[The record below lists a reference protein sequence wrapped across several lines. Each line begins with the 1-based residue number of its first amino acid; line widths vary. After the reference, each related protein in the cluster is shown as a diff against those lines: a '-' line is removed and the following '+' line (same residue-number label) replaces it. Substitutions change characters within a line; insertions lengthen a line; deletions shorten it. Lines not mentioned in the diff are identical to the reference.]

1 MFQRFRF
8 AGSCLRRHAPFNAAS
23 LLPGSII
30 VLIVLAGAAVGV
42 PQSPQTPAYE
52 NVLARSDAMIPMRD
66 GVRLYTEILAPRHA
80 DGPLPILFERT
91 PYGVLDDEHGIAR
104 GVAGLDALV
113 RDGYILVFQDIRG
126 RYKSEGQF
134 VMQRKPRADRTDPH
148 AVDESTDAFDT
159 IAWLITNVSGNDGRV
174 GMLGLSYGAWL
185 TTMAALDPHPAL
197 KAAVEQASPA
207 DMFLGD
213 DFHHNGAFR
222 LSYGFEYAARMETG
236 KTQVFFSFDRADTFD
251 WFLKLGPLSNVNAQV
266 FHGEKP
272 TWNDFVEHPN
282 YDAFWQRQAFA
293 PYLARPT
300 VPMLN
305 VAGWWDQEDFYGPQK
320 IYELLEKHDTDRRN
334 YFVAGPW
341 NHGGWGRGAGDRL
354 GPIQFGSNTGEY
366 FRDRIQASWFAHW
379 LKGRGPLPVAEAV
392 TFQTGSNVWQQF
404 DAWPPRS
411 GVEPKALYFRADE
424 RLSYDRPSAPDGA
437 DRAYDAYLS
446 DPANPVPYRHRPINA
461 TYGAGPGWATWL
473 IEDQRFV
480 DHRPDVLS
488 WATDPLT
495 EPLRITGDIV
505 AHLFAATSGTDSDW
519 IVKLI
524 DAYPERAMQ
533 DPAMRGYELIIA
545 DEVLRGRFRN
555 RFEHPEPIVA
565 NEVTPYTIDLH
576 TNNHE
581 FSVGHRV
588 MVQVQSTWFP
598 LIDRNPQT
606 FVPNIFKAAAS
617 DYRSATQR
625 IYRSVRYPSH
635 ITLPVVSVPTGSRS
649 RR

>member
-1 MFQRFRF
+1 MTNITCPI
-8 AGSCLRRHAPFNAAS
+8 GLILAS
-23 LLPGSII
+23 VAFS
-30 VLIVLAGAAVGV
+30 AAVAGV
-42 PQSPQTPAYE
+42 PQAPPSRYAELLT
-52 NVLARSDAMIPMRD
+52 RSEAMIPMRD
-66 GVRLYTEILAPRHA
+66 GVKLYTEIFTPRHA
-80 DGPLPILFERT
+80 NGPVPILFERT
-91 PYGVLDDEHGIAR
+91 PYGVLDDEQGIAR
-104 GVAGLDALV
+104 GVAGLDEMIH
-113 RDGYILVFQDIRG
+113 DSGYIVVFQDIRG

-134 VMQRKPRADRTDPH
+134 VMQRKPRTDRSDPR
-148 AVDESTDAFDT
+148 AVDEGTDAYDT
-159 IAWLITNVSGNDGRV
+159 IAWLMANAKGNDGTV

-197 KAAVEQASPA
+197 KAAVEQAAPA

-236 KTQVFFSFDRADTFD
+236 KTQVFFAFDRFDTFD
-251 WFLKLGPLSNVNAQV
+251 WFLTLGPLSNVNARY

-282 YDAFWQRQAFA
+282 YDEFWQRQASA
-293 PYLARPT
+293 PYLTQVA

-320 IYELLEKHDTDRRN
+320 VYELLEKHDTNHRN

-354 GPIQFGSNTGEY
+354 GPVQFNSNTSEY
-366 FRDRIQASWFAHW
+366 YRDKIQAAWFAHW
-379 LKGRGPLPVAEAV
+379 LKGRDALPVNEAL

-404 DAWPPRS
+404 DEWPPRR
-411 GVEPKALYFRADE
+411 GIEPKALYFGADE
-424 RLSYDRPSAPDGA
+424 RLSFEAPSASTA
-437 DRAYDAYLS
+437 HELTYDSYVS
-446 DPANPVPYRHRPINA
+446 DPAHPVPYRHRPVNA
-461 TYGAGPGWATWL
+461 TYGAGPGWTTWL

-488 WATDPLT
+488 WATGPLT
-495 EPLRITGDIV
+495 EPLRITGDVV
-505 AHLFAATSGTDSDW
+505 AHLFAATSGTDADW

-524 DAYPERAMQ
+524 DVYPERDTP
-533 DPAMRGYELIIA
+533 DPAMRGYQLIIA

-555 RFEHPEPIVA
+555 SFEHPEPVRA
-565 NEVTPYTIDLH
+565 NEVVPYTIDLH

-581 FSVGHRV
+581 FSIGHRV

-617 DYRSATQR
+617 DYRTATQR
-625 IYRSVRYPSH
+625 IYRSAKYPSH
-635 ITLPVVSVPTGSRS
+635 IALPVVGVGSNPKP
-649 RR
+649 

>member
-1 MFQRFRF
+1 MTLLVPSDRIGWIHSACNVLCGFVAAIVVFV
-8 AGSCLRRHAPFNAAS
+8 CVAAS
-23 LLPGSII
+23 
-30 VLIVLAGAAVGV
+30 V
-42 PQSPQTPAYE
+42 PQSPQVPAYAE
-52 NVLARSDAMIPMRD
+52 LLTRSEAMIPMRD
-66 GVRLYTEILAPRHA
+66 GVRLYTEIFTPRRA
-80 DGPLPILFERT
+80 NGAVPILFERT
-91 PYGVLDDEHGIAR
+91 PYGVVDDEHGIAR
-104 GVAGLDALV
+104 GVNGLDTMI
-113 RDGYILVFQDIRG
+113 RDGGYIVVFQDIRG

-134 VMQRKPRADRTDPH
+134 VMQRKPRTDRNDPR
-148 AVDESTDAFDT
+148 AIDESTDAYDT
-159 IAWLITNVSGNDGRV
+159 IAWLIANAKGNDGSV
-174 GMLGLSYGAWL
+174 GMLGLSYGGWL

-236 KTQVFFSFDRADTFD
+236 KTQVFFTFDRFDTFD
-251 WFLKLGPLSNVNAQV
+251 WFLTLGPLSNVNAQY

-272 TWNDFVEHPN
+272 TWNDFVDHPD
-282 YDAFWQRQAFA
+282 YDAFWRRQAFA
-293 PYLARPT
+293 PYLTRVT

-320 IYELLEKHDTDRRN
+320 IYELLEKHDPDHRN

-354 GPIQFGSNTGEY
+354 GPVQFGSNTSEY
-366 FRDRIQASWFAHW
+366 YRDTIQAPWFDHW
-379 LKGRGPLPVAEAV
+379 LKGRGALPVDEAL
-392 TFQTGSNVWQQF
+392 TFQTGSNVWQKF
-404 DAWPPRS
+404 DAWPPRQ

-424 RLSYDRPSAPDGA
+424 HLSFEPPSVSAAPE
-437 DRAYDAYLS
+437 RAYDFYVS
-446 DPANPVPYRHRPINA
+446 DPAHPVPYRHRPVNA
-461 TYGAGPGWATWL
+461 TYGAGPGWTTWL

-488 WATDPLT
+488 WATDSLT

-524 DAYPERAMQ
+524 DVYPEHDTQ
-533 DPAMRGYELIIA
+533 DPAMRGYQLIIA

-555 RFEHPEPIVA
+555 GFERPEPIAA
-565 NEVTPYTIDLH
+565 NEVIPYTIDLH

-581 FSVGHRV
+581 FSAGHRV

-617 DYRSATQR
+617 DYRQATQR
-625 IYRSVRYPSH
+625 IYRSASYPSH
-635 ITLPVVSVPTGSRS
+635 ITLPVTT
-649 RR
+649 RRPN